1 MWLEKRGKKLKFK
14 TEPQDSVDFTL
25 KCTQDFLKR
34 LIQNESSIGDQV
46 EDRRKQLEL
55 ADRLEQNG
63 QLVNV
68 VAEEEEAMKE
78 ITYEDEF
85 DGDEIDDDDAL
96 N

>member
-1 MWLEKRGKKLKFK
+1 M
-14 TEPQDSVDFTL
+14 
-25 KCTQDFLKR
+25 
-34 LIQNESSIGDQV
+34 

-78 ITYEDEF
+78 ITYDDEF
-85 DGDEIDDDDAL
+85 EGDDIDDDDAL